1 VSKSK
6 TRRIEPGEF
15 GFHRVAPG
23 GQVGNARGR
32 GDLSRTWRI
41 RCSHPGCDAV
51 LDHGGSAYI
60 DGDLLA
66 RNAAGNRWRVG
77 RGMKPVCPLHRP
89 PKAIVPG
96 DVPAII
102 PLPPEAFADAFT
114 GTKTLEPHMPAEAP
128 TIDIRLMV
136 CVTEHLQD
144 YFNKDRGVYLNDWN
158 DERVAKVTGASVA
171 FVVKVRREAFAELA
185 EDPTLTELRRDI
197 EQHMAECK
205 AMVAASDKR
214 ADDLRRRF
222 DSYVQSKRSR

>member
-6 TRRIEPGEF
+6 TSRIEPGEF
-15 GFHRVAPG
+15 GFQRVAPG

-41 RCSHPGCDAV
+41 RCSHPGCDGV
-51 LDHGGSAYI
+51 LDHGGSAYL
-60 DGDLLA
+60 DGDILA

-77 RGMKPVCPLHRP
+77 RGLKPLCPLHRP
-89 PKAIVPG
+89 AKSIVPA

-102 PLPPEAFADAFT
+102 PLPPEAFAAAFT
-114 GTKTLEPHMPAEAP
+114 GTKTLEPNMPPEAP

-171 FVVKVRREAFAELA
+171 FVIKVRREAFAELA